1 MKKGKNSIPPK
12 GHSKRVEIV
21 SLKEGLDSNRSTH
34 ERVDYTSKAFIGTRD
49 FERYDFQDEW
59 NNLGYGKIDRSAS
72 PWSVADPNLTFEKFS
87 KVLAT
92 VKDKSG
98 LSKCPFIGIE
108 EDNNHATLAIN
119 RPVGIADGAEI
130 WIQEDFL
137 TNYKTEKYGSVPVL
151 SEIPY
156 GFKSGVTMRID
167 CDEHIASGQ
176 KLADLYEEM
185 NVPFSLAIKTSLDFD
200 QANKNTIF
208 SVLDAGG
215 SVVSHSH
222 THAPNWGGSREKA
235 KWEAEVSRDRLQTI
249 LPKDYNYDYVVS
261 PFHQNPQYAVQ
272 GLVDAG
278 IKGFV
283 GGIIKNDPE
292 YLQARAGYVSTG
304 EDIITHSQQC
314 MLHGD
319 CYHNAGN
326 SIEIYK
332 QSFKNHYN
340 TNTFFGFLDHPF
352 SDYKYGWNDEEER
365 LSVHKEFLEHIQ
377 SFDGIWFANLI
388 DAMNFFMVKS
398 NTKVWVEDDKLFAK
412 VDPHNFKIPNMKV
425 FWRKKEYRIDI
436 NIFDRQVLS

>member
-1 MKKGKNSIPPK
+1 MKQIVFQSNSK
-12 GHSKRVEIV
+12 SNLT
-21 SLKEGLDSNRSTH
+21 LKQFSINYPEHPHLNRIN
-34 ERVDYTSKAFIGTRD
+34 A
-49 FERYDFQDEW
+49 RYDFSDEW
-59 NNLGYGKIDRSAS
+59 NNLGYGEITSDNSKWAISLRDTSS
-72 PWSVADPNLTFEKFS
+72 LNFS
-87 KVLAT
+87 KVVAEALDELGYSLCAYC
-92 VKDKSG
+92 G
-98 LSKCPFIGIE
+98 IFEANSK
-108 EDNNHATLAIN
+108 ATLWFN
-119 RPVGIADGAEI
+119 REVGPTDGLDYYVI
-130 WIQEDFL
+130 EDFL
-137 TNYKTEKYGSVPVL
+137 TNYKTEKYGSVPIL

-176 KLADLYEEM
+176 RLADLYKEM

-222 THAPNWGGSREKA
+222 THAPNWGGSREQT
-235 KWEAEVSRDRLQTI
+235 KWEAEVARDRLQTI

-326 SIEIYK
+326 SIEVYK
-332 QSFKNHYN
+332 QSFENHYN

-352 SDYKYGWNDEEER
+352 SNYKYGWNDEEER
-365 LSVHKEFLEHIQ
+365 IKVHKEFLEHIQ
-377 SFDGIWFANLI
+377 TFSGIWFANLI
-388 DAMNFFMVKS
+388 DAMNFLLVKS
-398 NTKVWVEDDKLFAK
+398 NTKVWLEEDRLYAK
-412 VDPHNFKIPNMKV
+412 VSPHSLKV
-425 FWRKKEYRIDI
+425 PDLKVLWAKGEYRIKSNVFSPQLI
-436 NIFDRQVLS
+436 S

>member
-1 MKKGKNSIPPK
+1 MYKRKIVINEKFSETSLPDKICTEFTTKGF
-12 GHSKRVEIV
+12 
-21 SLKEGLDSNRSTH
+21 NRKS
-34 ERVDYTSKAFIGTRD
+34 ERFD
-49 FERYDFQDEW
+49 FTDEW
-59 NNLGYGKIDRSAS
+59 NNLGYGKITNDKTK
-72 PWSVADPNLTFEKFS
+72 WSISTDKTSHIKFS
-87 KVLAT
+87 KKLAN
-92 VKDKSG
+92 VKDESG
-98 LSKCPFIGIE
+98 KTLCAYCGVIE
-108 EDNNHATLAIN
+108 NDGQAILWFN
-119 RPVGIADGAEI
+119 REVGPRDGLDYHVI
-130 WIQEDFL
+130 EDFYL
-137 TNYKTEKYGSVPVL
+137 NYKTEKYGSIPVL

-156 GFKSGVTMRID
+156 GFESGVTMRID

-176 KLADLYEEM
+176 RLANLYKEM
-185 NVPFSLAIKTSLDFD
+185 GVPFSLAIKTSLDFD

-222 THAPNWGGSREKA
+222 THAPNWGGSRQQA
-235 KWEAEVSRDRLQTI
+235 KCEAEFARDRLKI
-249 LPKDYNYDYVVS
+249 VLPEDYNYDYVVS

-326 SIEIYK
+326 SIEVYK
-332 QSFKNHYN
+332 QSFKNHYD

-365 LSVHKEFLEHIQ
+365 LRVHKEFLEYIQ
-377 SFDGIWFANLI
+377 SFEKIWFANLI

-398 NTKVWVEDDKLFAK
+398 NTKVWLEGDKLYAK
-412 VDPHNFKIPNMKV
+412 VTPHNLKVPDLKVYWQRAEFKINP
-425 FWRKKEYRIDI
+425 Y
-436 NIFDRQVLS
+436 IFRAQCLN

>member
-1 MKKGKNSIPPK
+1 MLKKKVVNLEFKQTIKQKTFIRYNETPA
-12 GHSKRVEIV
+12 
-21 SLKEGLDSNRSTH
+21 LNR
-34 ERVDYTSKAFIGTRD
+34 EN
-49 FERYDFQDEW
+49 ERYDFTDEW
-59 NNLGYGKIDRSAS
+59 NNLGYGRITADSSK
-72 PWSVADPNLTFEKFS
+72 WSISNSNLTKNNFT
-87 KVLAT
+87 KVLAEVVNEKQEFLT
-92 VKDKSG
+92 V
-98 LSKCPFIGIE
+98 FAGIKE
-108 EDNNHATLAIN
+108 NDNQAELVIN
-119 RPVGIADGAEI
+119 REVGNVDGVDF
-130 WIQEDFL
+130 WIVEDFL
-137 TNYKTEKYGSVPVL
+137 LNYKTERYGSVPLL

-176 KLADLYEEM
+176 KLADLYKEM
-185 NVPFSLAIKTSLDFD
+185 GVPFSLAIKTSLDFD

-222 THAPNWGGSREKA
+222 THAPNWGGSRDQA
-235 KWEAEVSRDRLQTI
+235 KWEAEVARDRLQTV

-292 YLQARAGYVSTG
+292 YLQARAGYVSTR

-332 QSFKNHYN
+332 QSFENHYH

-365 LSVHKEFLEHIQ
+365 LSVHREFLQHIQ
-377 SFDGIWFANLI
+377 SFDKIWFANLI

-398 NTKVWVEDDKLFAK
+398 NTKVWVEDGELK
-412 VDPHNFKIPNMKV
+412 VRVPPHSFNLPDLKVLWYNSEFRVSSKNFEVQSFKCQK
-425 FWRKKEYRIDI
+425 
-436 NIFDRQVLS
+436 

>member
-1 MKKGKNSIPPK
+1 MLQ
-12 GHSKRVEIV
+12 
-21 SLKEGLDSNRSTH
+21 LKEVQRLRKKIIFLDNSGENLPPGEYKVRYSNSFA
-34 ERVDYTSKAFIGTRD
+34 DRD
-49 FERYDFQDEW
+49 FQRYDFENEW
-59 NNLGYGKIDRSAS
+59 NNLGYGRIDAYPTKWSISNKKIKLDKTDT
-72 PWSVADPNLTFEKFS
+72 P
-87 KVLAT
+87 LANIHNQN
-92 VKDKSG
+92 DK
-98 LSKCPFIGIE
+98 KICPFIFIR
-108 EDNNHATLAIN
+108 EDGDFSNLIVN
-119 RPVGIADGAEI
+119 REAGLIDGFDYSI
-130 WIQEDFL
+130 IEDFL
-137 TNYKTEKYGSVPVL
+137 LNFKTEKYGSVPVL

-176 KLADLYEEM
+176 RLADLYKEM

-222 THAPNWGGSREKA
+222 THAPNWGGSREQA
-235 KWEAEVSRDRLQTI
+235 KWEAEVARDRLQTI

-326 SIEIYK
+326 SIEVYK

-365 LSVHKEFLEHIQ
+365 LSVHKEFLEYIQ
-377 SFDGIWFANLI
+377 SFDKIWFANLI
-388 DAMNFFMVKS
+388 EAMNFFMVKS
-398 NTKVWVEDDKLFAK
+398 NTKIWLEENKLYAK
-412 VDPHNFKIPNMKV
+412 VEPHCLRVPDLKV
-425 FWRKKEYRIDI
+425 FWNSDEYRVES
-436 NIFDRQVLS
+436 NIFEVQKLN